1 MMFPSKS
8 GHNHAAIAKNAAP
21 PAPITPTVA
30 CGAAPV
36 AEDAAELAAE
46 LAEDATLEI
55 RLLSAK
61 PDTLDVILAS
71 WLLNSLEM
79 LEIAADVAED

>member
-1 MMFPSKS
+1 MLFPSNS
-8 GHNHAAIAKNAAP
+8 AHNHAATANNAAP
-21 PAPITPTVA
+21 PAPITPIVA

-46 LAEDATLEI
+46 LADDATLEI
-55 RLLSAK
+55 RLLSDE
-61 PDTLDVILAS
+61 PDTFDVILAN